1 MRSIIQYIFEG
12 RKKQS
17 TNDENKKEG
26 LSILDRNDTVT
37 INQLKNIMKIN
48 GPVIYAFITDKIDN
62 AVKIGYTDQHPEK
75 RINQWKKKYGKKEGE
90 VKCIGYWSAEEINE
104 AGNKVFFWDHA
115 VHKKVEK
122 RGFPNITKAEFKSF
136 LSELG
141 RKQDAIQEIYF
152 SKEFFRK
159 YRDIIK
165 DDSTPAEREELSATL
180 IEDILNGMKESI
192 RNNTMDFDTF
202 NYENKKRSDD
212 IWKAP
217 ATYSN
222 TSLQKEAI
230 RNGIEAIKAKK
241 KNLLMAAV
249 MRFGKTHAAYEIIK
263 GANLKNVVVVSAKAD
278 VREAWRND
286 INHIDFYKDFVFI
299 EVLSE
304 YMWDITAYDET
315 SNILI
320 TKHLNVDKESS
331 KELLKMYSDNGK
343 TLIYFFTLHDLAGS
357 LTKIK
362 NKHRDIFDKQFDMM
376 VIDETH
382 YGSHANSFGRVTGL
396 NTAIDEDDVQDYEE
410 EKKLAEESKQ
420 QIMTLNIKYDTMLQ
434 VSGTPYYILASNEM
448 LEDDAEIISKVSYTD
463 MIEARDNW
471 NEEHMDEDP
480 TTSPYY
486 GIPTLHKIGLN
497 LTKECRKIVAESGN
511 TDSLSTLFKVS
522 GGKFKYESAIDKL
535 MKSIFGDGSDDSLA
549 LLKNKIVEGNKV
561 CHHTIIVLPKIDACV
576 AMKDLLSKFID
587 TSEREIINIVGPKAD
602 ISDIKSLNNKLE
614 ELDNKNKKSI
624 ILTVYKFLT
633 GVSIPLVDSMIYLKN
648 AHSPQEYD
656 QNIFR
661 LCTRNVKKVEGK
673 NGPKAVNMKDNVYL
687 IDFNISNMFNMMANS
702 ARMKAN
708 ADKEG
713 EEGKAKRIAKYLKQD
728 LKTIPLY
735 CEYSNSNEI
744 LGKMKQM
751 EYKDLMKVYAGY
763 NDEKSVADITTSEMD
778 MFKGLFMDKGFQNI
792 ISKINSEAD
801 NSKITING
809 VNNPGEDEIEITP
822 VDSKNKTEK
831 HISDMAKSVTDKEK
845 NEAIKITR
853 AKFQQICKNLLY
865 CNLVLDNPY
874 TDIDSILKD
883 NNPEFTKMLHDFEIS
898 KKDLEAIYYHMKP
911 EYKECINNMLLKISL
926 LVNDIEKKGIKQYQK
941 AMEGLGKIKK
951 NEVVTPEEIVNKM
964 IGKLSKEDFEK
975 AESILLVNEKQ
986 GEFLIGIYEKFG
998 KKVASKCKI
1007 VPSSEMTIYLI
1018 RKTLKH
1024 LGLNNYIKDII
1035 INIDDVNGDGKYDVN
1050 DFLSMSNEDILKE
1063 NNGKKMDIIL
1073 SNPPYDKK
1081 LHEQFLE
1088 KYIQIGK
1095 KIISIQ
1101 PLTWLTNQKQN
1112 KKITQEINNLYCN
1125 LEQIDPNKYFDAYFA
1140 QDVAIHF
1147 IDINKNKQIIFND
1160 IKYEKC
1166 EEITKH
1172 SNDKFLVEF
1181 NKIISNIINK
1191 SLDNQFKYV
1200 PDIPGHPKDKHTEYN
1215 PQKNWYIIKGAAIR
1229 GHVNTNDFFTLIP
1242 KPNTNE
1248 FKTFFIGTYDNL
1260 LNKEYRGR
1268 RNLSYYWAFNSEKEA
1283 NNFVKYIQTDFCR
1296 TCLMLNKTTTNIIG
1310 GALKLIPW
1318 FDFSDEHFNK
1328 SPKEIDDWLFKKY
1341 NISNEIR
1348 KHIEE
1353 ILPDYYGIR

>member
-1 MRSIIQYIFEG
+1 
-12 RKKQS
+12 
-17 TNDENKKEG
+17 
-26 LSILDRNDTVT
+26 
-37 INQLKNIMKIN
+37 
-48 GPVIYAFITDKIDN
+48 
-62 AVKIGYTDQHPEK
+62 
-75 RINQWKKKYGKKEGE
+75 
-90 VKCIGYWSAEEINE
+90 
-104 AGNKVFFWDHA
+104 
-115 VHKKVEK
+115 
-122 RGFPNITKAEFKSF
+122 
-136 LSELG
+136 
-141 RKQDAIQEIYF
+141 
-152 SKEFFRK
+152 
-159 YRDIIK
+159 
-165 DDSTPAEREELSATL
+165 
-180 IEDILNGMKESI
+180 
-192 RNNTMDFDTF
+192 
-202 NYENKKRSDD
+202 
-212 IWKAP
+212 
-217 ATYSN
+217 
-222 TSLQKEAI
+222 
-230 RNGIEAIKAKK
+230 
-241 KNLLMAAV
+241 
-249 MRFGKTHAAYEIIK
+249 
-263 GANLKNVVVVSAKAD
+263 
-278 VREAWRND
+278 
-286 INHIDFYKDFVFI
+286 
-299 EVLSE
+299 
-304 YMWDITAYDET
+304 
-315 SNILI
+315 
-320 TKHLNVDKESS
+320 
-331 KELLKMYSDNGK
+331 
-343 TLIYFFTLHDLAGS
+343 
-357 LTKIK
+357 
-362 NKHRDIFDKQFDMM
+362 
-376 VIDETH
+376 
-382 YGSHANSFGRVTGL
+382 
-396 NTAIDEDDVQDYEE
+396 
-410 EKKLAEESKQ
+410 
-420 QIMTLNIKYDTMLQ
+420 
-434 VSGTPYYILASNEM
+434 M

-561 CHHTIIVLPKIDACV
+561 CHHTIIVLPKIDVCV
-576 AMKDLLSKFID
+576 AMKDLLSKFIG

-602 ISDIKSLNNKLE
+602 ISDIKNLNNKLE

-1063 NNGKKMDIIL
+1063 NNGKKFITL
-1073 SNPPYDKK
+1073 CNPPYNGSIELK
-1081 LHEQFLE
+1081 FLE
-1088 KYIQIGK
+1088 KLINISDK
-1095 KIISIQ
+1095 VVSIQ
-1101 PLTWLTNQKQN
+1101 PIAWLEDPKNYDN
-1112 KKITQEINNLYCN
+1112 KKSKV
-1125 LEQIDPNKYFDAYFA
+1125 NKYTNSIIKYIKDAEWIKNPSKQFTIEANVDIGIYVCDKNGGY
-1140 QDVAIHF
+1140 DVTSLVWKK
-1147 IDINKNKQIIFND
+1147 INKNDFELFNNSAEHFPKLEIFDENKNETQAFVN
-1160 IKYEKC
+1160 IKTFANQGRTTRYN
-1166 EEITKH
+1166 IVA
-1172 SNDKFLVEF
+1172 SNTYKVIYKGKLPNGDVWNSK
-1181 NKIISNIINK
+1181 KYKSK
-1191 SLDNQFKYV
+1191 SLS
-1200 PDIPGHPKDKHTEYN
+1200 KDKPYGIYFNSYKEAVNFYNSCLTECYKFIVSTFKHQGGIPLN
-1215 PQKNWYIIKGAAIR
+1215 YLPFMGDYTQPW
-1229 GHVNTNDFFTLIP
+1229 TNDRF
-1242 KPNTNE
+1242 
-1248 FKTFFIGTYDNL
+1248 
-1260 LNKEYRGR
+1260 
-1268 RNLSYYWAFNSEKEA
+1268 
-1283 NNFVKYIQTDFCR
+1283 
-1296 TCLMLNKTTTNIIG
+1296 
-1310 GALKLIPW
+1310 
-1318 FDFSDEHFNK
+1318 FDFYNIDK
-1328 SPKEIDDWLFKKY
+1328 KKQKEI
-1341 NISNEIR
+1341 
-1348 KHIEE
+1348 IESMKPYMNNNDL
-1353 ILPDYYGIR
+1353 IK

>member
-75 RINQWKKKYGKKEGE
+75 RINQWKKKYGEREGE

-382 YGSHANSFGRVTGL
+382 YGSHANSFGKVTGL

-602 ISDIKSLNNKLE
+602 ISDIKNLNNKLE

-633 GVSIPLVDSMIYLKN
+633 GVSMPLVDSMIYLKN

-713 EEGKAKRIAKYLKQD
+713 EEGKSKRIAKYLKQD

-809 VNNPGEDEIEITP
+809 VNNSGEDEIEITP

-1063 NNGKKMDIIL
+1063 NNGKKFDIVL
-1073 SNPPYDKK
+1073 MNPPYDKNMHLK
-1081 LHEQFLE
+1081 FIRKCLN
-1088 KYIQIGK
+1088 ISD
-1095 KIISIQ
+1095 KIINISPIR
-1101 PLTWLTNQKQN
+1101 WLQDPFANDKRSTLKQF
-1112 KKITQEINNLYCN
+1112 E
-1125 LEQIDPNKYFDAYFA
+1125 
-1140 QDVAIHF
+1140 DVA
-1147 IDINKNKQIIFND
+1147 
-1160 IKYEKC
+1160 
-1166 EEITKH
+1166 
-1172 SNDKFLVEF
+1172 
-1181 NKIISNIINK
+1181 
-1191 SLDNQFKYV
+1191 
-1200 PDIPGHPKDKHTEYN
+1200 
-1215 PQKNWYIIKGAAIR
+1215 
-1229 GHVNTNDFFTLIP
+1229 
-1242 KPNTNE
+1242 
-1248 FKTFFIGTYDNL
+1248 
-1260 LNKEYRGR
+1260 
-1268 RNLSYYWAFNSEKEA
+1268 
-1283 NNFVKYIQTDFCR
+1283 
-1296 TCLMLNKTTTNIIG
+1296 
-1310 GALKLIPW
+1310 
-1318 FDFSDEHFNK
+1318 
-1328 SPKEIDDWLFKKY
+1328 
-1341 NISNEIR
+1341 
-1348 KHIEE
+1348 KHIEDVELVKGTEFKE
-1353 ILPDYYGIR
+1353 IIIYSDLGIYKLSNKETDFDYLNAWKLTKTDTQISIIDKICFGNNKYLSDVIEYNINDGIRVLIGGIGGNRGALPTYKDFIYAVDGKVNGEDWTKKKNFGGYVKKEGTKIPSSIRFDSTEEATNFYNSYQHFKPLKGLCKLTIQQQHIQLDRLPFFDDYSKPITEEWFKKHFNLTDDEMKELNRLSNLKYNESI